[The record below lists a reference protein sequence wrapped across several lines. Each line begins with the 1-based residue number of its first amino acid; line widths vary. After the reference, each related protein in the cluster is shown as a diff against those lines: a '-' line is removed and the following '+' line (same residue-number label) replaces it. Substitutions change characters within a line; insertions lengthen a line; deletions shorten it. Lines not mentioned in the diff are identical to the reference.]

1 LRQDLS
7 YFLDTVDLKS
17 WADTDTAATADLLV
31 DVAAAPMADNE
42 AKLAELMAKMDAAR
56 VKKGEAPANRKEEVE
71 FVPTPLP
78 EIAPVRAS
86 RSAGDWRTDAKK
98 LKELVDGTGGSI
110 TRAEA
115 SVVLRKVRR
124 SLLSLSAAPSLAV
137 SLCRCAS
144 APLLAGR
151 SHRNSVPS

>member
-1 LRQDLS
+1 MI
-7 YFLDTVDLKS
+7 DLKS
-17 WADTDTAATADLLV
+17 WATQRRRPRRVSDLLV

-124 SLLSLSAAPSLAV
+124 SLLSLCRSVSRCVAV